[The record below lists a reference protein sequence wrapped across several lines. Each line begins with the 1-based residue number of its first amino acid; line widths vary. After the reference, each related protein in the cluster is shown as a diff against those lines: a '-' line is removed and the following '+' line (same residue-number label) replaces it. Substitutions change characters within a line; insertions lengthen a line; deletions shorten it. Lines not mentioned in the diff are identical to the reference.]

1 MERYSQISQVTE
13 YKLRKKTEN
22 LKSKKKKK
30 ITAGIFT
37 ELCKS
42 IHKEN
47 TKNSCLTFFFFKL
60 TRQNSVL
67 KLKKKITND

>member
-30 ITAGIFT
+30 SQQGYLLNSVKA
-37 ELCKS
+37 S
-42 IHKEN
+42 
-47 TKNSCLTFFFFKL
+47 TKKTLRTLAWLFFFL
-60 TRQNSVL
+60 SWPD
-67 KLKKKITND
+67 KIQF